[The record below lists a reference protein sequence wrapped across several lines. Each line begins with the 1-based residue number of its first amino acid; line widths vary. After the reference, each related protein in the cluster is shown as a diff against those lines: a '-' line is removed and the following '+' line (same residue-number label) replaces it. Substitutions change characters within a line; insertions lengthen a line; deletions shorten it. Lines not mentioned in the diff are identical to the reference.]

1 MRGQTILLKKRLVVF
16 VVLGGA
22 CHSSVAWTG
31 HDIRKCTNAGCSST
45 LEPGPKHSLKFLEK
59 GWVGSAIIASSLS
72 LSWQYPAFA
81 DDPPILLTDTE
92 QAHVSPVPDQLGF
105 ERSNESTNSAI
116 DGKSLAAL
124 SAQGGGD
131 SARSE
136 NEESSLSTKNSET
149 TRQDSPSEGL
159 SSDKTNV
166 VNIGSQT
173 EEEHQNDLLV
183 DIETPR
189 GVAVATADDVNSAK
203 GSADVGSS
211 PSLEYIDGIAKATL
225 QVMEELNA
233 IPSTSLP
240 DSEDPVKHGAS
251 TEQRVGEGS
260 TKEDDTTGEVRSTVS
275 EASSSVAI
283 TPTETNVDGDFVG
296 SEERKL
302 EEEEYVHHELSKDQ
316 IEWLR
321 KH

>member
-1 MRGQTILLKKRLVVF
+1 M
-16 VVLGGA
+16 
-22 CHSSVAWTG
+22 
-31 HDIRKCTNAGCSST
+31 D
-45 LEPGPKHSLKFLEK
+45 
-59 GWVGSAIIASSLS
+59 
-72 LSWQYPAFA
+72 
-81 DDPPILLTDTE
+81 
-92 QAHVSPVPDQLGF
+92 
-105 ERSNESTNSAI
+105 
-116 DGKSLAAL
+116 
-124 SAQGGGD
+124 
-131 SARSE
+131 
-136 NEESSLSTKNSET
+136 SET
-149 TRQDSPSEGL
+149 TRQDSSSEGL
-159 SSDKTNV
+159 SSDKNNV

-173 EEEHQNDLLV
+173 EEEHQNDSFV

-233 IPSTSLP
+233 IPSTSVP
-240 DSEDPVKHGAS
+240 DNEDPVKHGAS
-251 TEQRVGEGS
+251 TEERVAEGS